1 MMDLDDYNSNRR
13 VIVADSKTV
22 TYDDFLGKD
31 LNSVIMFLEELNP
44 NIEDSISEYFR
55 AEYRDEYDYY
65 GNLCGEEIYELTF
78 VTERYETEDEFKERR
93 NKEKKE
99 QKKLE
104 KRLKKIQSQKE
115 VERLQKLKEQQT
127 KEIFGRIN
135 ILTTEE
141 LIELYNR
148 IDEKLKYVGV

>member
-1 MMDLDDYNSNRR
+1 MRDLDDYNSNRR
-13 VIVADSKTV
+13 IIVADSKTV
-22 TYDDFLGKD
+22 SYDDFLGKD
-31 LNSVIMFLEELNP
+31 LNSVIMFLEELKP
-44 NIEDSISEYFR
+44 NIEDSVSEYFR
-55 AEYRDEYDYY
+55 GEYTDEYDYY
-65 GNLCGEEIYELTF
+65 GNLCDEKIYELTF

-99 QKKLE
+99 QKELE

>member
-22 TYDDFLGKD
+22 AYDDFLGKD

-65 GNLCGEEIYELTF
+65 GNLCDEEIYELTF
-78 VTERYETEDEFKERR
+78 VTERYETEDEFKERL

-99 QKKLE
+99 QKELE

-141 LIELYNR
+141 LIELYNH

>member
-1 MMDLDDYNSNRR
+1 MRDLDDYNSNRR
-13 VIVADSKTV
+13 IIVADSKTV
-22 TYDDFLGKD
+22 SYDDFLGKD
-31 LNSVIMFLEELNP
+31 LNSVIMFLEELKP
-44 NIEDSISEYFR
+44 NIEDSVSEYFR
-55 AEYRDEYDYY
+55 GEYTDEYDYY
-65 GNLCGEEIYELTF
+65 GNLCAEKIYELTF

-99 QKKLE
+99 QKELE